1 MELSQVLLL
10 ETIQAQKLNLKFE
23 KDQVVLNVRLVNSAK
38 KLASLTQETKKN
50 LMTLYEMN
58 SDSFQKTMCFILFKK
73 KILIQ

>member
-50 LMTLYEMN
+50 QMTQFEMN